1 MYGGDNVHAHLLAEL
16 AYFYDWTRLVPISY
30 LLPLIYQV
38 LDRDGPKLSPFCFP
52 PMWFD

>member
-1 MYGGDNVHAHLLAEL
+1 MFRGDNVHAPLLVEL
-16 AYFYDWTRLVPISY
+16 AYFYDWTRLVPISN

-38 LDRDGPKLSPFCFP
+38 LDRDGPRLSPFCFP